1 MYNWNSVC
9 IYIQALGTA
18 VISQWRKDE
27 MRDSLKG
34 LKKIMD
40 DLDRASKADVQKRVR
55 EYHSVVSWKGS
66 WKVNDQL

>member
-1 MYNWNSVC
+1 M
-9 IYIQALGTA
+9 
-18 VISQWRKDE
+18 ISQWQKDE

-55 EYHSVVSWKGS
+55 KHVSD
-66 WKVNDQL
+66 V

>member
-1 MYNWNSVC
+1 M
-9 IYIQALGTA
+9 
-18 VISQWRKDE
+18 ISQWQKDE

-55 EYHSVVSWKGS
+55 KHDSDV
-66 WKVNDQL
+66 

>member
-1 MYNWNSVC
+1 
-9 IYIQALGTA
+9 
-18 VISQWRKDE
+18 

-55 EYHSVVSWKGS
+55 KHVSDIGWLVTEIIETS
-66 WKVNDQL
+66 CENMVNF

>member
-1 MYNWNSVC
+1 
-9 IYIQALGTA
+9 
-18 VISQWRKDE
+18 VISQWQKDE

-55 EYHSVVSWKGS
+55 KHVSDIGWLVTEIIETS
-66 WKVNDQL
+66 CENMVNF